1 MTRYVL
7 LMSLLVL
14 AGCATHPEP
23 EETPRYGASAAQT
36 TAAPGNG
43 KVSVTG
49 ETTMTAPSTGTMA
62 ANENTRDEAAPR
74 ASTTGPE
81 KKRGGEERWL
91 CRDRSD
97 WDQSE
102 RFHLVAVRLGILNPE
117 ADKAMERAESD
128 EEVRL
133 LTEIMDTNLRILE
146 AAKGSEL
153 TLHERLLAILSLS
166 TEIGTISVAGET
178 HIAVFEIEG
187 INRRWNWSP
196 HENGG
201 YDDSLIVR
209 PSGDASYVNFRR
221 AERDD
226 EGTRSAIPEAFFEC
240 EQS

>member
-1 MTRYVL
+1 MTRYAL

-14 AGCATHPEP
+14 AGCATNPEP
-23 EETPRYGASAAQT
+23 EETPRYGAPAAQT

-62 ANENTRDEAAPR
+62 ANENTRDEASPR
-74 ASTTGPE
+74 TSATGPE
-81 KKRGGEERWL
+81 QKRGGEERWL
-91 CRDRSD
+91 CRDESD
-97 WDQSE
+97 WDRSE

-117 ADKAMERAESD
+117 ADEAMKRAESD
-128 EEVRL
+128 EKVQL
-133 LTEIMDTNLRILE
+133 LMELTDTNLRILE

-153 TLHERLLAILSLS
+153 TLHERLLAVLSLG

-178 HIAVFEIEG
+178 HIATFGIEG
-187 INRRWNWSP
+187 INRRWDWNP

-201 YDDSLIVR
+201 YDDSLIMR
-209 PSGDASYVNFRR
+209 PSGKASYVNFRR
-221 AERDD
+221 AERND
-226 EGTRSAIPEAFFEC
+226 EGIRNAKPEALFEC